1 MTSESLRDRLRARPR
16 PTLAYEL
23 PVGDVA
29 AARQAMAGAEDAL
42 RAARFRS
49 DDAAE
54 QAVAAARE
62 TLTEA
67 EANLEAC
74 YETVT
79 LTALPPAEFEALV
92 AVHPPREGTG
102 DEAWNIDTFP
112 RACFLAC
119 APGDLSEA
127 EWEAVLGENLSHAE
141 RAELYSLA
149 IAVNVRVVSPALP
162 KG

>member
-16 PTLAYEL
+16 PTLPYEL

-29 AARQAMAGAEDAL
+29 AARQAVARAEDAL

-49 DDAAE
+49 DDGAE

-62 TLTEA
+62 ALTGA
-67 EANLEAC
+67 EAALKAC

-79 LTALPPAEFEALV
+79 LTALPPADFEALV
-92 AVHPPREGTG
+92 ALHPPREGTS
-102 DEAWNIDTFP
+102 DEAWNVDSFP

-119 APGDLSEA
+119 APVDLSEA
-127 EWEAVLGENLSHAE
+127 EWESVLAENLSIAE
-141 RAELYSLA
+141 RAELYSVA
-149 IAVNVRVVSPALP
+149 IAVNVRVVTGALP